1 MFVAND
7 SSDSDTAVYIGSPV
21 MCGSPVQATVTES
34 TNLYKIVAGFPIHA
48 LLHTIY
54 GQHRKP
60 RNWYSAPLL
69 KSKLFQYHSALVGL
83 QQSSALTH
91 QCGRFLTS
99 FTSNDDI
106 ISRRKSKTAIRIF
119 KT

>member
-1 MFVAND
+1 MLA
-7 SSDSDTAVYIGSPV
+7 APV
-21 MCGSPVQATVTES
+21 SGVWEKGIPHHMTIKPV
-34 TNLYKIVAGFPIHA
+34 HA
-48 LLHTIY
+48 KCT
-54 GQHRKP
+54 QD
-60 RNWYSAPLL
+60 NYSAPLL

-99 FTSNDDI
+99 FTSNGDI
-106 ISRRKSKTAIRIF
+106 ISRRKAKTAIRIF